1 MERVP
6 ELLKSKIMSADQAAQ
21 FIQTGMTIGVSGFT
35 SVGYPKAVPEALVR
49 SGHARDL
56 TICVGAAVGDEI
68 DGAMV
73 RAGLVKK
80 RYAHQSHKD
89 LRNAINAGTVG
100 YSDVHISHF
109 PMHMNQ
115 HTGPKI
121 DVAVVECTAVSEQGL
136 YLAASGGSAD
146 AAVRNADKVIVEVNE
161 TLPEGL
167 VGMHDIFEIGLPPH
181 ARIIP
186 ITKPD
191 DRVGTPYIPC
201 PPEKIA
207 AIVLTDRRD
216 EPQKFK
222 PYSCMTSVYMLRP
235 WKPLEARQLSTALP
249 TEPTPDWIGPGF
261 SGRRPAAISCLRNLT
276 TFTPMVL
283 VASE

>member
-21 FIQTGMTIGVSGFT
+21 LIRTGMTIGVSGFT

-191 DRVGTPYIPC
+191 DRVGTPYIR
-201 PPEKIA
+201 A
-207 AIVLTDRRD
+207 RRRRSRRS
-216 EPQKFK
+216 F
-222 PYSCMTSVYMLRP
+222 SRTAVTSRRSSSP
-235 WKPLEARQLSTALP
+235 IP
-249 TEPTPDWIGPGF
+249 
-261 SGRRPAAISCLRNLT
+261 RRPGPSA
-276 TFTPMVL
+276 
-283 VASE
+283 

>member
-21 FIQTGMTIGVSGFT
+21 LIHTGMTIGVSGFT

-49 SGHARDL
+49 SGHAHDL

-73 RAGLVKK
+73 RAGLIKK

-121 DVAVVECTAVSEQGL
+121 DVAVVECTAVNEQGL

-167 VGMHDIFEIGLPPH
+167 IGMHDIFEIGLPPH

-186 ITKPD
+186 VTKPD

-201 PPEKIA
+201 PPDKIA
-207 AIVLTDRRD
+207 AIVFTDRLFRGDRD
-216 EPQKFK
+216 HWQECRQIPQAGD
-222 PYSCMTSVYMLRP
+222 C
-235 WKPLEARQLSTALP
+235 
-249 TEPTPDWIGPGF
+249 
-261 SGRRPAAISCLRNLT
+261 RRPFAGESGSNPVRCRLRRQRGAQLPRIKR
-276 TFTPMVL
+276 FPRPEHVHRGH
-283 VASE
+283 AGFGAEPD

>member
-191 DRVGTPYIPC
+191 DRVGTPYIR
-201 PPEKIA
+201 A
-207 AIVLTDRRD
+207 RRRISRRS
-216 EPQKFK
+216 F
-222 PYSCMTSVYMLRP
+222 SRTAVTSRRSSSP
-235 WKPLEARQLSTALP
+235 IP
-249 TEPTPDWIGPGF
+249 
-261 SGRRPAAISCLRNLT
+261 RRPGPSARTSSNSSSRRSPPAVCRRIRARSSRVSAPSATRCSAASPRA
-276 TFTPMVL
+276 
-283 VASE
+283 ASMA

>member
-191 DRVGTPYIPC
+191 DRVALHTSRARRRRSRRSFSRTAVTSRRSSSPIP
-201 PPEKIA
+201 
-207 AIVLTDRRD
+207 
-216 EPQKFK
+216 
-222 PYSCMTSVYMLRP
+222 
-235 WKPLEARQLSTALP
+235 
-249 TEPTPDWIGPGF
+249 
-261 SGRRPAAISCLRNLT
+261 RRPGPSARTSSNSSSRRSPPAVCRRIRARSSRVSAPSATRCSAASPRA
-276 TFTPMVL
+276 
-283 VASE
+283 ASMA